1 MRKTVTASAL
11 AAVLLFTAPIAFAAS
26 SSKTSG
32 SIVIVFKD
40 GHRQAFNLAD
50 IERVEFPTPDQPPA
64 SSSVPSRGHFLGKW
78 EAGDGTGNNF
88 YITLEEDGNALRSIG
103 NVHGTWTYVNGEAD
117 VRWDD
122 GYQDAIRKVGSHYQ
136 KFAYGSGKSFTDA
149 PDNVTNARNTTPK
162 PI

>member
-1 MRKTVTASAL
+1 MRKTLTASAL
-11 AAVLLFTAPIAFAAS
+11 AAVLFLPTPAAFAAS
-26 SSKTSG
+26 SSKASG

-50 IERVEFPTPDQPPA
+50 IERVEFPTPDLPA
-64 SSSVPSRGHFLGKW
+64 TSASGPSRGHFLGKW

-88 YITLEEDGNALRSIG
+88 YITLEEDGNARRSIG

-117 VRWDD
+117 IRWDD
-122 GYQDAIRKVGSHYQ
+122 GYQDAIRKVGSRYQ
-136 KFAYGSGKSFTDA
+136 KYAYSSGKSFTDS